1 MDAIFSVLFILTL
14 EGLMLLTASKK
25 INIIIRKIL
34 LGLITVFYLLL
45 ISGFIILIFKAD
57 KLIIK
62 GLFIFITVGILYV
75 LYDLWK
81 KFFKS
86 NKELK
91 SDL

>member
-14 EGLMLLTASKK
+14 EGLMLLTARKK
-25 INIIIRKIL
+25 VNIIIRKIL

-57 KLIIK
+57 NLIIK
-62 GLFIFITVGILYV
+62 GLFIFIIVGTLYV

-86 NKELK
+86 NRDLK
-91 SDL
+91 SVL